1 MPSQF
6 YNAGVQADLAAKEYQ
21 RSHPGTNYENALRA
35 VVRAA
40 TRGEKAQCD
49 RLATQYEMKNGP
61 IRADQWR
68 IYRDVSGN
76 ITDIQVD
83 GAGRS
88 IGQLSNVVSG
98 LPKLD
103 DGSVDAELAVRI
115 IRAEFSELGQTAA
128 GAFLDH
134 AARKILGESKANE
147 GMDITGAMK
156 VAQQQNPEVAR
167 IWAGGAM
174 TEQALRTIL
183 WPLFKVSQPEAP
195 APGERSSYEQ
205 TSVRRYS
212 ADHVHH
218 DNLGREYRRY

>member
-6 YNAGVQADLAAKEYQ
+6 YNAGLAADAAAKEYQ
-21 RSHPGTNYENALRA
+21 RSHPGTNYENSLRE
-35 VVRAA
+35 VIRAA
-40 TRGEKAQCD
+40 TRGERAQCD
-49 RLATQYEMKNGP
+49 RLAAQYEMKNGP

-147 GMDITGAMK
+147 GMDLAAALKI
-156 VAQQQNPEVAR
+156 AQQQNVEVAR
-167 IWAGGAM
+167 VWNSAAM
-174 TEQALRTIL
+174 TEQALRLIL
-183 WPLFKVSQPEAP
+183 WPLFKSTQPG
-195 APGERSSYEQ
+195 APGPGQKSYE
-205 TSVRRYS
+205 VRRYS
-212 ADHVHH
+212 SDRNHVFH
-218 DNLGREYRRY
+218 DENGNQFRRY